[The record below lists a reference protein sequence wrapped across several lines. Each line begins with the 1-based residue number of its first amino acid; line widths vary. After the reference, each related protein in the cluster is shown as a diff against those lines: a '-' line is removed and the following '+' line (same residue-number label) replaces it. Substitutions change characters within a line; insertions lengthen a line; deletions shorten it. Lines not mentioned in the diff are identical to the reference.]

1 MSCCVVFC
9 GTGRISRLSETEY
22 EEMSNCVEIEQSE
35 WNDVME
41 MELTYDFFICGC
53 PVELHL
59 PLWRQSNYM
68 RRMTSRK
75 SDRNKV
81 PKSMYRRARSNLWS
95 GQRKRQGVEV

>member
-9 GTGRISRLSETEY
+9 GTGRMSSLSETEY
-22 EEMSNCVEIEQSE
+22 EEMSNCVEIGQSE

-53 PVELHL
+53 PIELHL
-59 PLWRQSNYM
+59 PLWRQNSYM
-68 RRMTSRK
+68 RRMDSKRTTEVK
-75 SDRNKV
+75 YLKN
-81 PKSMYRRARSNLWS
+81 MYRRARSNLWS